1 MEEKKKMAEGICYVC
16 NQSFSA
22 ANKDAAIDKIVEHM
36 MAAHHG
42 GIWGDAMQAKNAF
55 DKCPVCDADIGKPF
69 AKCPSC
75 GTDLIEQYARKV
87 VSRYVH

>member
-1 MEEKKKMAEGICYVC
+1 MAEGICYVC

-22 ANKDAAIDKIVEHM
+22 ASKDAAIDKIVEHM